1 MAAAMVLLLP
11 SCSDSNEKV
20 GPEIGERDSLPT
32 LKSIGVSTLISDSGV
47 IRYKI
52 ISEDWYIYD
61 KKDPTRQKK
70 LPASNVLHQFQAS
83 KNDVAVKILRS
94 LDNEDSDTSELA
106 KKLAEFTK

>member
-1 MAAAMVLLLP
+1 MGRFEDLAKHLDKVKESKRGILLSLLKDFVYYEGKVEEYKGLP
-11 SCSDSNEKV
+11 QV
-20 GPEIGERDSLPT
+20 
-32 LKSIGVSTLISDSGV
+32 
-47 IRYKI
+47 
-52 ISEDWYIYD
+52 IYD

-94 LDNEDSDTSELA
+94 LDNEDSETSELA